1 MNNNSILLIDP
12 DFEPANSANLSLLV
26 KIGADT
32 FSYAIIDNEK
42 KFVHAVYDEQECESG
57 YQKLNERLKTDAYL
71 KLDYKNVKVATHTPN
86 VIFVP
91 QELYNEDDVKVYSKY
106 FVDANSNNVYV
117 QPTLQQAFNT
127 IFSVPASAE
136 KVIDE
141 NWGENIKL
149 QQNAGLIELA
159 ANIKDDTFIID
170 FTVGSFQLIYVKQQ
184 QVAFMQSYEFED
196 IEELTYYLLLIVNQL
211 NVNTAQTAVKVCG
224 IIHEGDEKWN
234 CLSQY
239 FNQTDLLVLSTDLD
253 TNILDD
259 MPAHYYTSLLA
270 LQQCG

>member
-12 DFEPANSANLSLLV
+12 DFEPANSANLSLLI

-32 FSYAIIDNEK
+32 FSYAIIDNER

-71 KLDYKNVKVATHTPN
+71 KLNYKDVKVAAHTPN
-86 VIFVP
+86 VVFVP
-91 QELYNEDDVKVYSKY
+91 QELFNEADVKVYAQY
-106 FVDANSNNVYV
+106 FVDANSKNVYV

-127 IFSVPASAE
+127 IFSLPASVE

-141 NWGENIKL
+141 SWSENLKL
-149 QQNAGLIELA
+149 QQNAGLIELV
-159 ANIKDDTFIID
+159 ANTKNDTFIID
-170 FTVGSFQLIYVKQQ
+170 FTVGSFQLIYAKQQ
-184 QVAFMQSYEFED
+184 QVVFTQSYEIED
-196 IEELTYYLLLIVNQL
+196 VEELTYYLLLIINQL
-211 NVNTAQTAVKVCG
+211 NINAAQTSVKVCG

-234 CLSQY
+234 LLSQY
-239 FNQTDLLVLSTDLD
+239 FHKIDFLVAHSKLD
-253 TNILDD
+253 TTILDD